1 MISININPQTA
12 VPLIVGVGSTVL
24 AVLLMLIKIPHSD
37 YSVKLAN
44 SKIALVISFLICS
57 FMMFYSMSQ
66 YGKSEI
72 KDWDMFLMLS
82 IYIVV
87 HFSTSII
94 SYSMIALLKHEKH
107 KWQGLFV
114 PGLFVS
120 ALVAF
125 MLLESY
131 KSGNQ
136 TYFWYVCAA
145 ALIAFLIQSVT
156 YIVHFDRAYK
166 KSLHELETYYDEDEG
181 HKIKWVRFCYVISML
196 TILFVLVYLCLY
208 WFLDY
213 KMEVASVYTIWWLIY
228 MLYLTSNFISFIG
241 SHKLVLD
248 AFAHKAL
255 SAGELIQKIS
265 ENKKRKEKKDNDSAQ
280 VVISES
286 EIRKLE
292 AALKQWVDKKSFR
305 EYDKSR
311 EDIARELNTTKEIL
325 HHYFISIKKVD
336 FKTWRTELRI
346 EEAKRLLLKDK
357 NVSTNIIAEASG
369 FSDRSNFHRQFV
381 KIVGCSPKQWRDSQ
395 GHPAGI

>member
-44 SKIALVISFLICS
+44 SKIALVVSFLICS

-94 SYSMIALLKHEKH
+94 SYSMIALLKTEKH

-181 HKIKWVRFCYVISML
+181 HKIKWVRFCYIISML

-381 KIVGCSPKQWRDSQ
+381 KIVGCSPKQWRDSE

>member
-265 ENKKRKEKKDNDSAQ
+265 ENKKRKEKKDDDYAQ